1 MKFEKINKDKIKVTL
16 NSDDLSKNCIDFH
29 SFMSNS
35 DETHS
40 LFLDVLDKAEKD
52 YGFSTK
58 NYNLKV
64 ETVALSD
71 GNFILTITRALDSDA
86 ENKSDTYVRKKLR
99 VNRKLPKDFSSSV
112 VYKLSSFDDFCS
124 LTNAIYTNPL
134 IDIKSI
140 CKDSFLYSYNNSYYL
155 VFKEINSS
163 AGLKILFSL
172 ITEFATY
179 VDSSYSFIAKLH
191 ENGKIIFEHNAIQN
205 CIKYFV

>member
-16 NSDDLSKNCIDFH
+16 NSEDLSKNCIDFH

-71 GNFILTITRALDSDA
+71 GNFILTITRALDTDA

-99 VNRKLPKDFSSSV
+99 VTRKLPKEVSASA
-112 VYKLSSFDDFCS
+112 VYRLSSFEDFCS
-124 LTNAIYTNPL
+124 LTNAIYNNKL
-134 IDIKSI
+134 IDVETI
-140 CKDSFLYSYNNSYYL
+140 CKDSCLYSYNNKYYL
-155 VFKEINSS
+155 ILKQINSS

-179 VDSSYSFIAKLH
+179 INSSYTFMAKLH
-191 ENGKIIFEHNAIQN
+191 ENGQIIFEHNAIQN
-205 CIKYFV
+205 CIKYFA